1 MVSPSPKIRLG
12 GRPGLLGAALL
23 FATLGLAGVLGFEAA
38 RAARSHRS
46 IAEGTL
52 RQHATIAAWQYARQG
67 RIWLSYGMNEAAAAI
82 GNALPAP
89 GRPLPGSEL
98 LRHVLAE
105 KECDCMSAGFAR
117 TTFRA
122 TLGSTPEL
130 LTDGAALAASAGRE
144 LMTALTED
152 TVGRRGPRS
161 WRILPPGLPG
171 LDHADDM
178 VLAWTIADRG
188 VPLIYGMVV
197 EAAQI
202 RRPLE
207 GALGDAEFFPPALTG
222 GVRADSLMRIHVEDS
237 NGVSL
242 LGTRSPGAAHSG
254 VDTLGW
260 LYGGLVVTASIEP
273 RVASMLVVGG
283 VPSARLP
290 QIAILLALT
299 LAVGAAALILLRR
312 EQQLANLRD
321 DFVSGVSHE
330 LRTPLTQV
338 RMLSELLQ
346 TDGFRT
352 DAERARATS
361 IIHREALRLTNL
373 VDNILQFARLRRR
386 SDLPASTAVPL
397 APVLEEA
404 RDALEPLA
412 QAATTSIVL
421 DAGHQLTV
429 QGDRDAI
436 ARIVRNLIENAIKYG
451 RPGQTVRITAT
462 AIPPS
467 IRITVDD
474 QGRGVPAEER
484 LRIWQPYYRL
494 EQHRNAAIGGSG
506 LGLSVINDLVE
517 ALQGRAWV
525 EDAPGGGAR
534 FVIELPGSDGEK
546 AL

>member
-1 MVSPSPKIRLG
+1 MAKPSPLTRFG
-12 GRPGLLGAALL
+12 SRPGWLGALLL
-23 FATLGLAGVLGFEAA
+23 FATLGLAGILGLEAA

-52 RQHATIAAWQYARQG
+52 RHYATIAAWQYARQG
-67 RIWLSYGMNEAAAAI
+67 RIWLSWGMNEAAAAV

-89 GRPLPGSEL
+89 GRALPGPDL
-98 LRHVLAE
+98 LRRVLAE

-122 TLGSTPEL
+122 TLGSAPEL
-130 LTDGAALAASAGRE
+130 LTDGVPLPAPVGRR
-144 LMTALTED
+144 LIAIFAED
-152 TVGRRGPRS
+152 SVARRGPRS
-161 WRILPPGLPG
+161 WRILPPGVPDLEHG
-171 LDHADDM
+171 DEV
-178 VLAWTIADRG
+178 VLAWIIADRG

-207 GALGDAEFFPPALTG
+207 GALGDAEFFPPAMTG
-222 GVRADSLMRIHVEDS
+222 GVRADSLMQIHVEGD
-237 NGVSL
+237 NGASL
-242 LGTRSPGAAHSG
+242 LGTRSPTALYSG
-254 VDTLGW
+254 IDTLGV
-260 LYGGLVVTASIEP
+260 LYGGLTVTASIEP
-273 RVASMLVVGG
+273 GVASMLVGGG

-290 QIAILLALT
+290 QIGILFALT

-312 EQQLANLRD
+312 EQQLAHLRD

-352 DAERARATS
+352 EPERARAIA

-373 VDNILQFARLRRR
+373 VDNILQFARLRRKPAP
-386 SDLPASTAVPL
+386 PASTAVPL
-397 APVLEEA
+397 TALLEET
-404 RDALEPLA
+404 RDILEPLA
-412 QAATTSIVL
+412 QAGATSIVL
-421 DAGHQLTV
+421 DLDGPLTV
-429 QGDRDAI
+429 QGDREGI
-436 ARIVRNLIENAIKYG
+436 ARIVRNLLENAIKYG
-451 RPGQTVRITAT
+451 RPDQTVRIAAT
-462 AIPPS
+462 AIHPG

-474 QGRGVPAEER
+474 QGPGVPVEER

-494 EQHRNAAIGGSG
+494 ERHRNAAIGGSG
-506 LGLSVINDLVE
+506 LGLSVVTELVE

-534 FVIELPGSDGEK
+534 FVVELPGANGAPSP
-546 AL
+546 